1 MGNENLEKLLDLIA
15 DALIQ
20 SDYVDTTKVNNS
32 QKFIRDGKLQQ
43 GAGSGVLAL
52 FQKDVEANVE
62 DIINST
68 TVETNDGTIQ
78 QNLQQI
84 ADNIDFGLPS
94 VVVTADGNISLSGGG
109 APYNGLDI
117 TNLLTEISTNEDGT
131 SNILNP

>member
-1 MGNENLEKLLDLIA
+1 MGNENLERLLDLIA

-20 SDYVDTTKVNNS
+20 SQYVDTTKVTNS

-68 TVETNDGTIQ
+68 TVETKKTNQNDPNSCKNDRMT
-78 QNLQQI
+78 
-84 ADNIDFGLPS
+84 P
-94 VVVTADGNISLSGGG
+94 T
-109 APYNGLDI
+109 
-117 TNLLTEISTNEDGT
+117 
-131 SNILNP
+131 